1 MGRNRKQDKANV
13 PPGHETPLGFAVT
26 NRDADTLSMVKE
38 AIRHKQ
44 VMLAF
49 QPIVSAADMKTP
61 AFHEGLIR
69 VLDETGRVI
78 PAKDFMGAVEDNET
92 GRQLD
97 CLSLELGLSIL
108 AAHPGLRLSINMS
121 ARSIGY
127 SRWMQVLKRGLNRRP
142 DVGERLI
149 LEISETS
156 AVHVPELVIN
166 FMDDLQSRGISFA
179 LDDFGAGFTSFRYF
193 KDFFFDILKLDG
205 QYTRNIHKDSEN
217 QIIAGGLAAI
227 ARSFDMYTVASRVEH
242 PEDAKVLTQLGFDC
256 LQGFLFG
263 APTVSPSWKASKKNK
278 NAA

>member
-1 MGRNRKQDKANV
+1 MARVTKRDKANI
-13 PPGHETPLGFAVT
+13 PAGHETPLDFAVT
-26 NRDADTLSMVKE
+26 SRDAGTLTMVRNAIQHKE
-38 AIRHKQ
+38 

-49 QPIVSAADMKTP
+49 QPVVSAADMKTP

-78 PAKDFMGAVEDNET
+78 PAKDFMGAVEDNEL

-97 CLSLELGLSIL
+97 CLALQLGMNTL
-108 AAHPGLRLSINMS
+108 ASHPALRLSINMS

-127 SRWMQVLKRGLNRRP
+127 GRWMKTLKNGLSRHK

-156 AVHVPELVIN
+156 AMQVPELVID
-166 FMDDLQSRGISFA
+166 FMDELQTLGISFA
-179 LDDFGAGFTSFRYF
+179 LDDFGKGFTSFRYF

-205 QYTRNIHKDSEN
+205 RFSHNIHKDAEN
-217 QIIAGGLAAI
+217 QIIAGGIAAI
-227 ARSFDMYTVASRVEH
+227 ANGLDMYTVASRVEH
-242 PEDAKVLTQLGFDC
+242 PQDAQTLAHLGFHC
-256 LQGFLFG
+256 LQGFLLG
-263 APTVSPSWKASKKNK
+263 APTVKPDWKTSKNDR